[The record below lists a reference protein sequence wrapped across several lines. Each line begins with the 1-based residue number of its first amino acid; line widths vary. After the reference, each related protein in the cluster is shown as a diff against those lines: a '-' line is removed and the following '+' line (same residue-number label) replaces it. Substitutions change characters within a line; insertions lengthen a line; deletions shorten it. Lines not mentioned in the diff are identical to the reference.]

1 MPLTFVDR
9 ALMIPLYCSVFKI
22 SFRNMNYNYDLNN
35 GALSLSL
42 EGRLDTEAAVRF
54 DAELA
59 TICQENPHES
69 VIFDA
74 EKLQYVASSG
84 LRTILKM
91 AKTEKNFS
99 IINVI
104 PSVYS
109 VFEMTGFSRIINIK
123 KALRKI
129 DLDKCEKIGFGG
141 NGAVYRV
148 SEDEIVKVN
157 YNPSTYD
164 SLDKEL
170 AKAKEAFLLGIPTAI
185 SFDMV
190 DCGDGKRGVVYET
203 IKSTTLGETIQNNP
217 DRIEE
222 LTEQYVQQLNLLHST
237 HTDNPVF
244 GSAKEYYK
252 KQVEDASVFL
262 TEEEGQMLNMIIEA
276 LPDGDRLVHCDAHPK
291 NIMIQNGEMLW
302 IDMEQ
307 MSVGHPIYDLISIAV
322 VLNGMRTDEMILNMC
337 GMDNA
342 TVAKLK
348 NSFIRKYFKTEDE
361 QMIQRYGSILD
372 ALRLIRPVLAIGFTS
387 QNTEQFRPAIIAM
400 ARQHFFP
407 NIQNIIGGVKYLVNL
422 L

>member
-1 MPLTFVDR
+1 MNCNLTDGV
-9 ALMIPLYCSVFKI
+9 LTVTY
-22 SFRNMNYNYDLNN
+22 
-35 GALSLSL
+35 

-54 DAELA
+54 ESELA
-59 TICQENPHES
+59 EICMNNPHTG

-74 EKLQYVASSG
+74 EKLEYVASSG
-84 LRTILKM
+84 LRIILKM

-99 IINVI
+99 IENVS
-104 PSVYS
+104 PAVYS
-109 VFEMTGFSRIINIK
+109 VFEMTGFSRIINIR

-129 DLDKCEKIGFGG
+129 DLEKCERIGFGG

-157 YNPSTYD
+157 YNPATYE

-203 IKSTTLGETIQNNP
+203 IKSRTLGETMQSNP
-217 DRIEE
+217 ERMEE
-222 LTEQYVQQLNLLHST
+222 LTEKYIEQLNLLHST
-237 HTDNPVF
+237 VTDNPVF
-244 GSAKEYYK
+244 SNAKEYYSN
-252 KQVEDASVFL
+252 QVTNAAKYF
-262 TEEEGQMLNMIIEA
+262 TEEEGKLMNMIVDA
-276 LPDGDRLVHCDAHPK
+276 LPEGNRLVHCDAHPK
-291 NIMIQNGEMLW
+291 NLMIQGEEMLW

-322 VLNGMRTDEMILNMC
+322 VLNGMRTDEMILNIA

-348 NSFIRKYFKTEDE
+348 DCFIRKYFRTEDPE
-361 QMIQRYGSILD
+361 QIKTFASIFD
-372 ALRLIRPVLAIGFTS
+372 ALRLIRAVFAVGFTS
-387 QNTEQFRPAIIAM
+387 SNTEKYRPAIIEM
-400 ARQHFFP
+400 SRQVFFP
-407 NIQNIIGGVKYLVNL
+407 NIEKIIGGIKYLVSVIDNMK
-422 L
+422 